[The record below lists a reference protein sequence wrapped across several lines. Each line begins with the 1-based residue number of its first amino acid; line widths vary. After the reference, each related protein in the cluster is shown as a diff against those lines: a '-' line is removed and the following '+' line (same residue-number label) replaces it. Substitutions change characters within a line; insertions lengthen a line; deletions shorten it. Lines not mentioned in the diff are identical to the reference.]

1 MRRTG
6 WRPCR
11 TYHVRRRDDSLQADV
26 SPVKVFEYMAF
37 GLAVVA
43 FDLRETR
50 ALSGQ
55 RGHAGRAG
63 SFRAPRLNVIPA
75 AGPGDRPPPWDR
87 AVRDG
92 VSRS

>member
-50 ALSGQ
+50 ALSGSGAMLVEPV
-55 RGHAGRAG
+55 R
-63 SFRAPRLNVIPA
+63 S
-75 AGPGDRPPPWDR
+75 GPG
-87 AVRDG
+87 
-92 VSRS
+92 